1 MSCLYTESIANLLGF
16 GQMSYAVKTLAFLL
30 LLYKALR
37 YGVTRERS
45 QAQHTTSPYE
55 DRSKEL
61 NSSMLC

>member
-1 MSCLYTESIANLLGF
+1 MGCLYMENVASLLGF
-16 GQMSYAVKTLAFLL
+16 GQTSYPVKHLPFCCF
-30 LLYKALR
+30 LYKALR

-61 NSSMLC
+61 NNSTLC